1 MENTINSGSLD
12 SLKQGE
18 TLLIEARK
26 VANGKIQLEF
36 AESLNTSARGKNALS
51 VFNKSDDRFS
61 GGKPRRAWVTAEP
74 VDAGEL
80 LNINLGDDGEWY
92 EAQRRGKSVEVLDIN
107 MLNPVDFDDE
117 RFRVIC
123 EETLTPSEY
132 HSQSPEDYAKKKGK
146 DGDLILHNGCYIF
159 SYTTVQVTNEVTDE
173 MHTWLKADVAT
184 SSNSIGGI
192 KANVTALKVG
202 AGELSEAFL

>member
-1 MENTINSGSLD
+1 M
-12 SLKQGE
+12 
-18 TLLIEARK
+18 
-26 VANGKIQLEF
+26 
-36 AESLNTSARGKNALS
+36 
-51 VFNKSDDRFS
+51 
-61 GGKPRRAWVTAEP
+61 
-74 VDAGEL
+74 
-80 LNINLGDDGEWY
+80 NINLGDDGEWY

-184 SSNSIGGI
+184 SSSSIGGI